1 MAYIVDS
8 RERDTTFLG
17 PDRRKPA
24 STFARVLFEIP
35 GRGFFQG
42 LLAHGSRASPLKFP
56 RESDGEMNWC
66 WGKIFTITEAQRV
79 AIGAHFILRAKV
91 YVQNNRGL
99 WSYLAC

>member
-35 GRGFFQG
+35 GRGFFR
-42 LLAHGSRASPLKFP
+42 LRLWDNRA
-56 RESDGEMNWC
+56 
-66 WGKIFTITEAQRV
+66 
-79 AIGAHFILRAKV
+79 
-91 YVQNNRGL
+91 
-99 WSYLAC
+99 

>member
-35 GRGFFQG
+35 GRGFFRLRWDNG
-42 LLAHGSRASPLKFP
+42 AELAACKAL
-56 RESDGEMNWC
+56 
-66 WGKIFTITEAQRV
+66 AQ
-79 AIGAHFILRAKV
+79 I
-91 YVQNNRGL
+91 
-99 WSYLAC
+99 